1 MTDMAGLGLTRRF
14 YEQVVSPLLA
24 NVPHSACL
32 LGDGSEVLGFDD
44 DVSTDHDFGPRVQV
58 LVRSETDATLAV
70 DLLTVE
76 VLPQAF
82 EGFPV
87 AYADADRL
95 SGAAHHQIDVATVAQ
110 FFRGRIGWDPIAP
123 ASLADWLTTPTQRLA
138 TLVGG
143 EVFHD
148 PDGSLA
154 RRRAPLQWYPDDVW
168 RYVLAASWLR
178 ISQEEAF
185 IGRTGSR
192 GDDLGS
198 ALIAGRVAR
207 DLIQLTFLL
216 ERCWAPYSKW
226 LGTAFARLPLA
237 ATVAGRIL
245 TPLCAQWGGASA
257 NRRFAPPK
265 GNSLLPQIALASQP
279 RSTRSR
285 GSSSTETSGCSSET
299 ASPAFS
305 PSRSL
310 IPTSAHSSIGWVP
323 GRSTGPRCCPAPSTK
338 RSTRWTSSR
347 IPNCAAAL
355 PRFLDSRQ
363 PPQRSQNRHVVGLS
377 SADDGIAHDRHSRS
391 TFGSGSITDPLSRR
405 LKHVG

>member
-1 MTDMAGLGLTRRF
+1 MTDMSGLGLTRRF

-237 ATVAGRIL
+237 ATVGPHLDAAMRAVGWREREQEI
-245 TPLCAQWGGASA
+245 CAAQ
-257 NRRFAPPK
+257 RK
-265 GNSLLPQIALASQP
+265 LALATNRLGLAAQVDPEP
-279 RSTRSR
+279 RQFFDRDIRVLFGDRFTRVL
-285 GSSSTETSGCSSET
+285 TEQVTDPDVRALIDRLGARSIDG
-299 ASPAFS
+299 
-305 PSRSL
+305 PSVLPGAIDQAIDSVDVLTHPELCRSAAAVL
-310 IPTSAHSSIGWVP
+310 GLA
-323 GRSTGPRCCPAPSTK
+323 PAPAT
-338 RSTRWTSSR
+338 
-347 IPNCAAAL
+347 
-355 PRFLDSRQ
+355 Q
-363 PPQRSQNRHVVGLS
+363 PER
-377 SADDGIAHDRHSRS
+377 A
-391 TFGSGSITDPLSRR
+391 RR
-405 LKHVG
+405 RAQLGG